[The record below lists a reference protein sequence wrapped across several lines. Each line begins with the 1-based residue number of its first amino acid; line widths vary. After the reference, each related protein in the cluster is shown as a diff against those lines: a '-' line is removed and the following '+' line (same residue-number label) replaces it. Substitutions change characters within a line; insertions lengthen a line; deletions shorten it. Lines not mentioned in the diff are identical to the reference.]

1 MMWGISSFG
10 ALAGTPIAGALVN
23 LDTAEFLHAQIFAG
37 CMMVGAVLLQI
48 WPTFRVVRYDLEHP
62 RKK

>member
-23 LDTAEFLHAQIFAG
+23 LDTAYFLRAQVFAG
-37 CMMVGAVLLQI
+37 CMLVGAVLLQL
-48 WPTFRVVRYDLEHP
+48 WPAFRVIRYDRDHP
-62 RKK
+62 RKS